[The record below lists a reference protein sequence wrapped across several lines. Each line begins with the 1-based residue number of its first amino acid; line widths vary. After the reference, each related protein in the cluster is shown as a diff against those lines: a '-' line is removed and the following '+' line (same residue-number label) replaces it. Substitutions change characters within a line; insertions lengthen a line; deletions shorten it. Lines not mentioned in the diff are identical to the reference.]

1 MWKTDATEKALN
13 SSAGIARTEDTTS
26 MTGTGAAATESRQRV
41 AMRNNQYSDRDRA
54 STDQLVSE
62 LEAIPVGHD
71 KQFYKDAL
79 RKQGYEITK
88 VNKDDKDELN
98 LEAVKKGNS
107 VQMNIDFD
115 EDTGRSTE
123 IDASTLWAEAEAT
136 TRTREAQETRID
148 RRSQADMND

>member
-13 SSAGIARTEDTTS
+13 SSAAIARTEDTTS
-26 MTGTGAAATESRQRV
+26 MTGTGAAASESRRRAV
-41 AMRNNQYSDRDRA
+41 MRNNQYSDRDRA
-54 STDQLVSE
+54 STDQLISE
-62 LEAIPVGHD
+62 PEAIPVGHD

-79 RKQGYEITK
+79 SKQGYEITK
-88 VNKDDKDELN
+88 VNKDDTNALN

-115 EDTGRSTE
+115 KKTGRSTE
-123 IDASTLWAEAEAT
+123 IDASTLWAEAEST
-136 TRTREAQETRID
+136 TKTREAQETRIE